1 MHIDILILVK
11 ALSKFLMYDITFIFY
26 ADIAT
31 DRELKTSTLMRR
43 WSTLMWRRTT
53 SKYRRSASVDKNVA
67 DPKVLTSWQQDQH
80 LIDTDKLNSVTD
92 YKWIVLY
99 FIS

>member
-31 DRELKTSTLMRR
+31 DRELKTSTLIDVDVTANDVEIP
-43 WSTLMWRRTT
+43 TLR
-53 SKYRRSASVDKNVA
+53 
-67 DPKVLTSWQQDQH
+67 
-80 LIDTDKLNSVTD
+80 
-92 YKWIVLY
+92 
-99 FIS
+99 